1 MKSYLVKIGK
11 IKIDSND
18 KRFKYAYE
26 AFDAI
31 KEIKTYG
38 IESRYIKLFGDN
50 AYNYAKFQAQ
60 SNSLIQIPRF
70 FLEGVAFSIVL
81 IYILFYMVLNGT
93 ITEIVPVI
101 LVYAYAGYRL
111 MPAVQN
117 IFSNISMIK
126 YSEEVFDKVLNI
138 YEEMNEYTRKKEVSI
153 INEINNINKIDII
166 MENIHYIYP
175 ANETKVIENFN
186 LEIKEGSK
194 IGIVGKTGSGKS
206 TISDLIMGILKPSN
220 GIIKI
225 DGVNVTDEDKITNLN
240 NLISFVPQNIFISN
254 SSIKE
259 NIAFGH
265 NKENIDYEKVKKVAQ
280 LANIHE
286 FIEEMEHGYDTVL
299 GEKGIRLSGG
309 QRQRIAIAR
318 ALYRDPQ
325 LLLLDEATSA
335 LDNITENILIE
346 TINKLPKK
354 LTIIII
360 AHRLSTV
367 KDCDMIV
374 MMECGKIIA
383 KGTFSELIHNSKEFK
398 EMLNA

>member
-1 MKSYLVKIGK
+1 
-11 IKIDSND
+11 
-18 KRFKYAYE
+18 
-26 AFDAI
+26 
-31 KEIKTYG
+31 
-38 IESRYIKLFGDN
+38 
-50 AYNYAKFQAQ
+50 
-60 SNSLIQIPRF
+60 
-70 FLEGVAFSIVL
+70 
-81 IYILFYMVLNGT
+81 MVLNGT